1 MSKFPLLSFS
11 LALWLFLAAT
21 ASAVDFPKFKH
32 LVIFGDSL
40 SDTGNYSSL
49 VLPYLKETL
58 PSPPPYA
65 PPPPYGVTFDGSG
78 LKFPGRFTD
87 GRNWVDYFPCV
98 AKHFDSIAPFYAD
111 PINGTNVAVGG
122 STSANLLQ
130 SGPNG
135 FPPAQILDYVES
147 KLGRRVS
154 RNDLYVIWIGANDLS
169 AGITNPRTTVDNI
182 RKAIGALANAGARD
196 FIVIDVPDISLTP
209 DVKALGR
216 IHEARQ
222 FVAAVNLLLAIE
234 IPLSAW
240 RERVNIDLVDINT
253 IFVPLVLSPA
263 LFGFSNSIGAAFVNG
278 KVVNDTDD
286 YVFWD
291 GFHPTT
297 EVHFIAAEFIYRHA
311 SRGFDFSVISSR

>member
-1 MSKFPLLSFS
+1 
-11 LALWLFLAAT
+11 
-21 ASAVDFPKFKH
+21 
-32 LVIFGDSL
+32 
-40 SDTGNYSSL
+40 
-49 VLPYLKETL
+49 
-58 PSPPPYA
+58 
-65 PPPPYGVTFDGSG
+65 
-78 LKFPGRFTD
+78 
-87 GRNWVDYFPCV
+87 
-98 AKHFDSIAPFYAD
+98 
-111 PINGTNVAVGG
+111 VGG

-147 KLGRRVS
+147 KPGHRLS
-154 RNDLYVIWIGANDLS
+154 RDDLYVIWIGANDLS

-182 RKAIGALANAGARD
+182 RKAIGALANAGAKD

-209 DVKALGR
+209 DVKALGPATV
-216 IHEARQ
+216 HEARQ

-240 RERVNIDLVDINT
+240 REQVSVHLVDINT
-253 IFVPLVLSPA
+253 IFVPLVMSPA

-278 KVVNDTDD
+278 KVVNDPDD

-297 EVHFIAAEFIYRHA
+297 EVHFIAAEFIHRVA